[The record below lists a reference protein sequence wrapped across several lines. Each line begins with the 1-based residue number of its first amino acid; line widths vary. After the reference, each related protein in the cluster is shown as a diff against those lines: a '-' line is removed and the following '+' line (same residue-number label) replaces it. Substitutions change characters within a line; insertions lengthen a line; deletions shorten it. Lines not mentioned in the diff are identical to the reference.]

1 MNGMV
6 RELRGRDEY
15 KNLTNA
21 ERANL
26 ANLKRVPFRDG
37 EKKNFNWFL
46 HHGDFTQ
53 AQCDSFAGLLLQTN
67 RHATYGAMI
76 GEGLP
81 FDTDKMQAGL
91 DEIAAEHSNNPAIVA
106 MVEKIKAIGRRA
118 ISDYEVMAG
127 SGALATA
134 EMFDAE
140 DAENARMELLR
151 MAETSFDRVKRMIL
165 QGQLTSEAAV
175 KAELGK

>member
-1 MNGMV
+1 MNGMI

-15 KNLTNA
+15 ANLTNS

-26 ANLKRVPFRDG
+26 ANFKRVPWRDG

-91 DEIAAEHSNNPAIVA
+91 DEIAAENASNPAVVA
-106 MVEKIKAIGRRA
+106 MVAKIKAIGRRLV
-118 ISDYEVMAG
+118 SDYEAMAG
-127 SGALATA
+127 PGAVATT

-140 DAENARMELLR
+140 DTEDARMALVGLAEAALDRTKRKILNGELL
-151 MAETSFDRVKRMIL
+151 
-165 QGQLTSEAAV
+165 SESEV